1 MYIVVKNRAIS
12 SKDQH
17 DMTSLG
23 EMTME
28 KKIPFSTYAVI
39 GTMLFGMFF
48 GAGNLI
54 FPIQMGQLAGTNYW
68 LALIGFLVTA
78 IGLPFLGILA
88 IGLSGSNGLRDLAS
102 KVHPVFGL
110 LFALALYLTIGPFFA
125 IPRTA
130 TVPFVVGF
138 EPFIDPS
145 QITLWLAV
153 FSFVFFAIVFYFSL
167 NPAKIMDIIGK
178 YLTPAFLVFLFVL
191 IGISL
196 FSPMGNFVEPA
207 GAYIN
212 EAFMTGF
219 KEGYNTMD
227 ALASLAFG
235 IVVIHAI
242 KRTGITD
249 KKEIAKATWKSGIF
263 AMALM
268 MLIYGLITYMG
279 SSSVTAIG
287 TYENGG
293 QIFAAV
299 ADYYFGSYGA
309 ILLAIIIVL
318 ACLKTSIGLIT
329 SCSEFFHEVFPKVS
343 YKAFV
348 VLLCIVSFVIANV
361 GLTNIITYAVPVLMF
376 LYPLAIVLI
385 ILALFG
391 PLFGYKQSV
400 FATAILFTFFISVI
414 DGYNA
419 LINNVPAFEM
429 SAFTTVSEIYAQYLP
444 LYSIGLGWIV
454 PAVIGVVIGLCIPV
468 NDKSNAVGNQ

>member
-1 MYIVVKNRAIS
+1 MNN
-12 SKDQH
+12 
-17 DMTSLG
+17 
-23 EMTME
+23 
-28 KKIPFSTYAVI
+28 KIPFSTYAII

-68 LALIGFLVTA
+68 PALIGFLVTA

-102 KVHPVFGL
+102 RVHPAFGIVF
-110 LFALALYLTIGPFFA
+110 AVVLYLTIGPFFA

-138 EPFIDPS
+138 EPFIDAS
-145 QITLWLAV
+145 QTTLWLAI

-178 YLTPAFLVFLFVL
+178 YLTPAFLIFLFVL
-191 IGISL
+191 IVISIV
-196 FSPMGNFVEPA
+196 SPMGHFVAPTGSYTTES
-207 GAYIN
+207 
-212 EAFMTGF
+212 FMTGF

-235 IVVIHAI
+235 IIVINAI
-242 KRTGITD
+242 KRSGIHD

-268 MLIYGLITYMG
+268 AIIYGLITYMG
-279 SSSVTAIG
+279 ASSVTQLG
-287 TYENGG
+287 TFDNGG

-299 ADYYFGSYGA
+299 AEHYFGSFGA

-329 SCSEFFHEVFPKVS
+329 SCSEFFHEVWPKVS

-348 VLLCIVSFVIANV
+348 IILCVVSFLIANV
-361 GLTNIITYAVPVLMF
+361 GLSNIITYAVPVLVF

-385 ILALFG
+385 LFVLAA
-391 PLFGYKQSV
+391 PIYKDRRPV
-400 FATAILFTFFISVI
+400 IAIAVLFTFFVSII
-414 DGYNA
+414 DGYNS
-419 LINNVPAFEM
+419 LIASVPGAKVGWLSSIASF
-429 SAFTTVSEIYAQYLP
+429 FNDYLP
-444 LYSIGLGWIV
+444 LYSIGLGWIF
-454 PAVIGVVIGLCIPV
+454 PALVGGVIGFIISLL
-468 NDKSNAVGNQ
+468 KK

>member
-1 MYIVVKNRAIS
+1 
-12 SKDQH
+12 
-17 DMTSLG
+17 
-23 EMTME
+23 ME
-28 KKIPFSTYAVI
+28 KKVSFSTYAII

-68 LALIGFLVTA
+68 WALLGFLVTA

-102 KVHPVFGL
+102 RVHPVFGVV
-110 LFALALYLTIGPFFA
+110 FAMALYLTIGPFFA

-138 EPFIDPS
+138 EPFIDPANV
-145 QITLWLAV
+145 QLWLLL
-153 FSFVFFAIVFYFSL
+153 FSFIFFAVVFYFSL
-167 NPAKIMDIIGK
+167 NPAKIMDYIGK
-178 YLTPAFLVFLFVL
+178 YLTPAFLLFLFAL

-196 FSPMGNFVEPA
+196 FSPMGSFVEPSLS
-207 GAYIN
+207 YVN

-235 IVVIHAI
+235 IIVINAI
-242 KRTGITD
+242 KRLGITD

-268 MLIYGLITYMG
+268 VLIYGLIMYMG
-279 SSSVTAIG
+279 ASSVTTIG
-287 TYENGG
+287 TFDNGG

-299 ADYYFGSYGA
+299 AEHYFGSYGA

-329 SCSEFFHEVFPKVS
+329 ACSEFFHEVFPKVS

-348 VLLCIVSFVIANV
+348 VMLCGVSFAIANV
-361 GLTNIITYAVPVLMF
+361 GLSNIITFAVPVLMF
-376 LYPLAIVLI
+376 LYPLAIILI
-385 ILALFG
+385 LLGLAA
-391 PLFGYKQSV
+391 PLFKNKQSV
-400 FATAILFTFFISVI
+400 FAVAMFLTFFVSII

-419 LINNVPAFEM
+419 LAASVPTFEVGFLDAVAAFYQD
-429 SAFTTVSEIYAQYLP
+429 VLP
-444 LYSIGLGWIV
+444 LYDIGLGWVV
-454 PAVIGVVIGLCIPV
+454 PAAVGGVIGLVIPFRKV
-468 NDKSNAVGNQ
+468 KLDKDSL

>member
-1 MYIVVKNRAIS
+1 
-12 SKDQH
+12 
-17 DMTSLG
+17 
-23 EMTME
+23 ME

-102 KVHPVFGL
+102 KVHPVFGIV
-110 LFALALYLTIGPFFA
+110 FALALYLTIGPFFA

-145 QITLWLAV
+145 QAKIWLAV

-178 YLTPAFLVFLFVL
+178 YLTPAFLIFLFLL

-196 FSPMGNFVEPA
+196 LSPMGSFVEPA
-207 GAYIN
+207 GSYIN
-212 EAFMTGF
+212 ESFMTGF

-235 IVVIHAI
+235 IIVINAI

-268 MLIYGLITYMG
+268 MLIYGLIAYMG
-279 SSSVTAIG
+279 ASSVTTIG
-287 TYENGG
+287 TFDNGG

-299 ADYYFGSYGA
+299 ADHYFGSYGA

-329 SCSEFFHEVFPKVS
+329 SCSEFFNEVFPKIS
-343 YKAFV
+343 YKTFV
-348 VLLCIVSFVIANV
+348 VILCLVSFTIANF
-361 GLTNIITYAVPVLMF
+361 GLTNIITYAIPVLMF

-385 ILALFG
+385 ILALAG
-391 PLFGYKQSV
+391 PLFNYKQPV
-400 FATAILFTFFISVI
+400 FVVAMLFTFFISLI

-419 LINNVPAFEM
+419 LVASVPTFELGALTNLANV
-429 SAFTTVSEIYAQYLP
+429 YADYLP

-454 PAVIGVVIGLCIPV
+454 PAVVGAVICYIISLL
-468 NDKSNAVGNQ
+468 KR